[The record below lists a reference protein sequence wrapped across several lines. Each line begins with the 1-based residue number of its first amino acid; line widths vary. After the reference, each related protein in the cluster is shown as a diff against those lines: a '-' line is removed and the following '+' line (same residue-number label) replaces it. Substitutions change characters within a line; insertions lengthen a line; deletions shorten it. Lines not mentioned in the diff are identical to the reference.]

1 MFRTQ
6 LILVSLIV
14 LALGLTACA
23 GSTAS
28 TIACSGDFE
37 ATVHQGK
44 NAGLA
49 LVGKLS
55 LQIQPSG
62 SISGV
67 LATDDNLNVLV
78 TGYAINQAINMVFD
92 LSNGQYIFGV
102 GSLQHNIQECKG
114 VAGGPFTG
122 PEPGD
127 NGDWGYAIGGRN

>member
-6 LILVSLIV
+6 RIMVGLIV

-44 NAGLA
+44 NAGLS

-62 SISGV
+62 SISGA

-78 TGYAINQAINMVFD
+78 TGYAINQALNMVFD
-92 LSNGQYIFGV
+92 LGNGQYIFGV
-102 GSLQHNIQECKG
+102 GSAQNDIRACKG

-127 NGDWGYAIGGRN
+127 SGDWSYAIGGRN